1 METLV
6 LFFSFSLLT
15 ATLLRQ
21 KVAWGWGGGD
31 AHSVLARSHG
41 GQRCSAES
49 EQTLFSSVSSYLLFL
64 RRVTAAAKARSP
76 RFRTK
81 SCQRSY
87 VFVLGRGWT

>member
-6 LFFSFSLLT
+6 FFFIVDCYVIT
-15 ATLLRQ
+15 TER
-21 KVAWGWGGGD
+21 GMGGIGGEGGGRG

-49 EQTLFSSVSSYLLFL
+49 EQTLFSSVSSSFLFL
-64 RRVTAAAKARSP
+64 RRATAAAKARSP

-81 SCQRSY
+81 SC
-87 VFVLGRGWT
+87 